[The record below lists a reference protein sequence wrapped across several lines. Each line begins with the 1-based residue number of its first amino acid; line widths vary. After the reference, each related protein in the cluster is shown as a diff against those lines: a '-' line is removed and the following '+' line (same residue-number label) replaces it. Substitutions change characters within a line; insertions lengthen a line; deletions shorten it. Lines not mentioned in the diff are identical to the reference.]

1 MVNISVENYKNT
13 VVHNVTAG
21 NRKMLW
27 IKINNAQD
35 GLGKKNISDLVSKE
49 IYVIS
54 SINNPAKEQ
63 ISKYNRSEK

>member
-35 GLGKKNISDLVSKE
+35 G
-49 IYVIS
+49 
-54 SINNPAKEQ
+54 
-63 ISKYNRSEK
+63 